1 MKIIFLEILK
11 KDFFQEFSRNNKEN
25 YNMKIIWKI
34 KLDKDRLNNKN
45 KNINEKIIKINEI
58 IYNDYEKILKKYNYN
73 SENKEEFGENIK
85 QIFLILCNIY
95 DLIPNYLE
103 IYFQNHWIEMYLKL
117 FNICLDFNNLPKEY
131 IQVDN
136 KNQIYLLEY
145 FLTLFCICIS
155 KDEDYSQSIYILTKY
170 PDFFYKVLVIAI
182 YITNVCYCGH
192 GLNYENNLNSS
203 CFKTGQLI
211 FEIFKSI
218 EEKKYH

>member
-45 KNINEKIIKINEI
+45 KNINEKVIKINKM

-73 SENKEEFGENIK
+73 SENKEELRENIN

-95 DLIPNYLE
+95 DLIPNCLE
-103 IYFQNHWIEMYLKL
+103 TYFQGHWIEMHLKL
-117 FNICLDFNNLPKEY
+117 FNICVDFNNISKEK
-131 IQVDN
+131 IESDD
-136 KNQIYLLEY
+136 KNQIYLLQY

-218 EEKKYH
+218 EEK